1 MLLNA
6 FLGKEVQIYP
16 GDSYSKFGIITDIT
30 EQGVVFKITQ
40 ASDRTEYKKGE
51 IVFIAFSSRLT
62 FKLRK

>member
-16 GDSYSKFGIITDIT
+16 GDSHSKFGIVTDIT
-30 EQGVVFKITQ
+30 EQGVVFKITE
-40 ASDRTEYKKGE
+40 ASGLTEYKRGD